1 MHVGSAMHVKLG
13 RRGIGWLVAV
23 MVTLLTH
30 TTAAAYPD
38 RPIRLIVPSSAGSGP
53 DLVGRIYANRLG
65 AVLGQQ
71 IVVDNRAGANSI
83 IGTETVAR
91 SAPDGYTILIT
102 SGSHTT
108 NPHVYRKLPYD
119 ALRDF
124 TPISLIVQSS
134 GLVLVVHPAF
144 PAKTVEQLIE
154 MARGAPGKYAY
165 ASAGVGNLQHLAG
178 AMFAQMANVNL
189 THVPYK
195 GGGAAINDVLA
206 NQIAMNFASS
216 PAAVPFV
223 KSQRLRGLGFTGL
236 KRSEHLPDVPTLDEA
251 GLKGF
256 EVSGWY
262 GVYGPRG
269 MPKAIVQRLYEASR
283 NAVHTPETKK
293 QYSDINIES
302 IGSTPAEF
310 AALLK
315 ADLVKYA
322 KIIKA
327 AGIEPQ

>member
-1 MHVGSAMHVKLG
+1 MHAVIVSLRWLFSAA
-13 RRGIGWLVAV
+13 AV
-23 MVTLLTH
+23 FLAPATLQ
-30 TTAAAYPD
+30 AAYPD

-53 DLVGRIYANRLG
+53 DLVGRIYAHRLG
-65 AVLGQQ
+65 TLLGQQ

-91 SAPDGYTILIT
+91 ATPDGYTILIT
-102 SGSHTT
+102 SGSHTI
-108 NPHVYRKLPYD
+108 NPHVYKKLPYD
-119 ALRDF
+119 PLRDF
-124 TPISLIVQSS
+124 TPISRVVSSS
-134 GLVLVVHPAF
+134 GLVLVVHPTF
-144 PAKTVEQLIE
+144 PAKSIEQLID
-154 MARGAPGKYAY
+154 MARAAPGKYAY

-178 AMFAQMANVNL
+178 AMFNQMAGVQL

-216 PAAVPFV
+216 PAGVPFV
-223 KSQRLRGLGFTGL
+223 KANRLRALGFTGL
-236 KRSEHLPDVPTLDEA
+236 KRSEHVPDVPTLDES

-262 GVYGPRG
+262 GVYGPPR

-283 NAVHTPETKK
+283 DSVNTPETKK
-293 QYSDINIES
+293 QFADINIES
-302 IGSTPAEF
+302 IGSTPDEF
-310 AALLK
+310 AKFLN
-315 ADLVKYA
+315 ADLAKYA

>member
-1 MHVGSAMHVKLG
+1 MPVSRCVS
-13 RRGIGWLVAV
+13 
-23 MVTLLTH
+23 LLASIALTIFGH
-30 TTAAAYPD
+30 AAAAAYPE

-65 AVLGQQ
+65 IVLGQQ

-91 SAPDGYTILIT
+91 AAPDGYTLLIT

-108 NPHVYRKLPYD
+108 NPHVYKKLPYD

-124 TPISLIVQSS
+124 TPISRIVHSS
-134 GLVLVVHPAF
+134 GLVLVVHPSF

-154 MARGAPGKYAY
+154 MARAAPGKYAY

-178 AMFAQMANVNL
+178 AMFCLMANVNV

-223 KSQRLRGLGFTGL
+223 KSGRLRGLAFTGV
-236 KRSEHLPDVPTLDEA
+236 KRSDHLPDVPTLDEA
-251 GLKGF
+251 GLKGY

-269 MPKAIVQRLYEASR
+269 LPKPIVQRLYEASR
-283 NAVHTPETKK
+283 EAVHTPETKK
-293 QYSDINIES
+293 QYADINIEA
-302 IGSTPAEF
+302 IGSTPADF
-310 AALLK
+310 AAYLK

-322 KIIKA
+322 KIMKA

>member
-1 MHVGSAMHVKLG
+1 MTIAVAGFRSAFAAAIAV
-13 RRGIGWLVAV
+13 LVNFAG
-23 MVTLLTH
+23 
-30 TTAAAYPD
+30 AAAYPE
-38 RPIRLIVPSSAGSGP
+38 RPVRLIVPSSAGSGP
-53 DLVGRIYANRLG
+53 DLVGRIYAQRLG
-65 AVLGQQ
+65 TVLGQQ

-91 SAPDGYTILIT
+91 ATPDGYTILIT
-102 SGSHTT
+102 SGSHTI
-108 NPHVYRKLPYD
+108 NPHVYKKLPYD

-124 TPISLIVQSS
+124 TPISRIVNSS

-144 PAKTVEQLIE
+144 PAKNLEQLLDL
-154 MARGAPGKYAY
+154 ARTAPGKYAY

-178 AMFAQMANVNL
+178 AMFCQMANVKL

-223 KSQRLRGLGFTGL
+223 KANRLRALGFTGL
-236 KRSEHLPDVPTLDEA
+236 KRSEHLPEVPTLDEA

-262 GVYGPRG
+262 GVYGPAR
-269 MPKAIVQRLYEASR
+269 MPKAIVHRLYEASR
-283 NAVHTPETKK
+283 DAVNAPETKK
-293 QYSDINIES
+293 QYAEINIES
-302 IGSTPAEF
+302 IGSTPDEF
-310 AALLK
+310 ARFLK
-315 ADLVKYA
+315 EDLVKYA

>member
-1 MHVGSAMHVKLG
+1 VRNTTQGSNACRRLQGFIAVAAIVLVHSAM
-13 RRGIGWLVAV
+13 
-23 MVTLLTH
+23 
-30 TTAAAYPD
+30 AAYPE

-65 AVLGQQ
+65 IVLGQQ

-91 SAPDGYTILIT
+91 AAPDGYTLLIT

-108 NPHVYRKLPYD
+108 NPHVYKKLPYD

-124 TPISLIVQSS
+124 TPISRIVHSS

-144 PAKTVEQLIE
+144 PAKSVEQLIE
-154 MARGAPGKYAY
+154 MARAAPGKYAY

-178 AMFAQMANVNL
+178 AMFCQMANVSV

-223 KSQRLRGLGFTGL
+223 KSNRLRGLAFTGL
-236 KRSEHLPDVPTLDEA
+236 KRSEHLPDVPTLDET
-251 GLKGF
+251 GLKGY

-269 MPKAIVQRLYEASR
+269 LPKAIVQRLYEASR
-283 NAVHTPETKK
+283 DAVHNPDTKK
-293 QYSDINIES
+293 QYADINIES

-310 AALLK
+310 AAYLK

-322 KIIKA
+322 KIMKA

>member
-1 MHVGSAMHVKLG
+1 MRVGTVLG
-13 RRGIGWLVAV
+13 GFVLGFAG
-23 MVTLLTH
+23 LLLH
-30 TTAAAYPD
+30 AGANAAFPE
-38 RPIRLIVPSSAGSGP
+38 RPVRLIVPSSAGSGP
-53 DLVGRIYANRLG
+53 DLVGRIYAHRLG
-65 AVLGQQ
+65 IVLGQQ

-91 SAPDGYTILIT
+91 ATPDGYTLLIT

-108 NPHVYRKLPYD
+108 NPHVYKKLPYD

-124 TPISLIVQSS
+124 TPISRIVNST
-134 GLVLVVHPAF
+134 GLVLVVHPSF

-154 MARGAPGKYAY
+154 MTRAAPGKYAY

-178 AMFAQMANVNL
+178 AMFALMANVQI

-223 KSQRLRGLGFTGL
+223 KSGRLRPLAFTGP

-251 GLKGF
+251 GLKGY
-256 EVSGWY
+256 EVIGWY
-262 GVYGPRG
+262 GVYGPAR
-269 MPKAIVQRLYEASR
+269 MPKPLVQRLYTASR
-283 NAVHTPETKK
+283 DAVHTPETKK
-293 QYSDINIES
+293 AYSDINIES
-302 IGSTPAEF
+302 VGSTPEEF
-310 AALLK
+310 AAFLK
-315 ADLVKYA
+315 QDLAKYA
-322 KIIKA
+322 KIVKA

>member
-1 MHVGSAMHVKLG
+1 MHVPS
-13 RRGIGWLVAV
+13 WLVLSAFV
-23 MVTLLTH
+23 ASALLAPAA
-30 TTAAAYPD
+30 AAAYPD

-65 AVLGQQ
+65 IVLGQQ

-91 SAPDGYTILIT
+91 ATPDGYTLLIT
-102 SGSHTT
+102 SGSHTI

-119 ALRDF
+119 SLRDF
-124 TPISLIVQSS
+124 TPISRIVNSS
-134 GLVLVVHPAF
+134 GLVLVAHPAF
-144 PAKTVEQLIE
+144 PAKTIDQLIE
-154 MARGAPGKYAY
+154 MARAAPGKYAY

-178 AMFAQMANVNL
+178 AMFTQMANVNV

-223 KSQRLRGLGFTGL
+223 KANRLRGLGFTGL

-262 GVYGPRG
+262 GAYGPRG
-269 MPKAIVQRLYEASR
+269 LAKPVLQRLYEASR
-283 NAVHTPETKK
+283 DAVNTPETKK
-293 QYSDINIES
+293 QYADINIES
-302 IGSTPAEF
+302 IGSTPADF
-310 AALLK
+310 ASFLK

-322 KIIKA
+322 KIVKA